1 MHRNF
6 ALYSFSVVVLCIDLW
21 QTRSAATQTHSCSL
35 FLRFQWKLFVCV
47 CVFVCV
53 TCTRKG
59 NLTHR
64 RQPSRSSSNI
74 KNFLQSL
81 TIECKRRHFRRQ
93 QYYVTNSKLYSLLY
107 AVQLVIK
114 SFGWSKL
121 DSRRLCIHVTSNI
134 NSIYERRKFY
144 RCTSNYTVTK

>member
-1 MHRNF
+1 MHRSLRDSISRDAD
-6 ALYSFSVVVLCIDLW
+6 AL
-21 QTRSAATQTHSCSL
+21 L
-35 FLRFQWKLFVCV
+35 FLISEISVEALRVC
-47 CVFVCV
+47 VCV

-74 KNFLQSL
+74 MNFLQSL
-81 TIECKRRHFRRQ
+81 TIECKRCHFSRQ
-93 QYYVTNSKLYSLLY
+93 QYYVTNSKLYSFLY
-107 AVQLVIK
+107 AVQLVVK

-121 DSRRLCIHVTSNI
+121 DSRGLCIHVTSNI

-144 RCTSNYTVTK
+144 RRTSNYIVTK

>member
-1 MHRNF
+1 MHRSLRDSISRDAD
-6 ALYSFSVVVLCIDLW
+6 AL
-21 QTRSAATQTHSCSL
+21 L
-35 FLRFQWKLFVCV
+35 FLISEISVEALRVCV
-47 CVFVCV
+47 CVCV

-59 NLTHR
+59 NFTHR

-81 TIECKRRHFRRQ
+81 TIECKRCHFSRR
-93 QYYVTNSKLYSLLY
+93 QYYVTNSKLYSCLY

-121 DSRRLCIHVTSNI
+121 DSRGLCIHVTSNI